1 MMIKHPYIGHKT
13 WAIPGCCI
21 PSESTGEEPANTSH
35 DEISILNTGGSV
47 VSIKITIYYAD
58 REPAGPYRI
67 SVNAQRSRS
76 IRFNDLIDPE
86 AILLQKEFSALLQSD
101 KPVVVQFNRLD
112 TGNGGRSHSTTMA
125 FPIT

>member
-1 MMIKHPYIGHKT
+1 MMSKQTYIGHRT

-21 PSESTGEEPANTSH
+21 PAESTGDEPVNTSR

-47 VSIKITIYYAD
+47 VSITITIYYAD

-67 SVNAQRSRS
+67 SVDAERSRS

-86 AILLQKEFSALLQSD
+86 AILLQKEFAVLLQSD
-101 KPVVVQFNRLD
+101 KPIVVQFNRLD
-112 TGNGGRSHSTTMA
+112 TANGGRNHSTTMA